1 MRRKYNIFG
10 LVIPAKNGGLMF
22 CDKCE
27 KIVGSIN
34 AKGYRFL
41 SFSLTCTCSNECQLE
56 LIRKSSTFDIAMKYK
71 RKPHIKNNLMSCVD
85 CGTPIFGIIEE
96 RVEKFSFNAE
106 CICGAK
112 YDTKAR
118 TNRRLE
124 ETVLFLKYKNRSL

>member
-27 KIVGSIN
+27 QIVGSIN
-34 AKGYRFL
+34 VKGYRFL
-41 SFSLTCTCSNECQLE
+41 SFSLTCTCSN
-56 LIRKSSTFDIAMKYK
+56 IAMKYK
-71 RKPHIKNNLMSCVD
+71 RKPHLKNNLMSCVD

-96 RVEKFSFNAE
+96 RVEKFSFKTE

-124 ETVLFLKYKNRSL
+124 ETAMFLKYKNRSL